1 LFEGLVTNTLERV
14 VQLRLSNQRLQSERQ
29 MLQARLRHAQYQ
41 LGRYAGDAAS
51 EAECQ
56 QEIEETRLKLEQ
68 TEGDLRKIHLA
79 TPQVSLEQAIEVF
92 SSPENFVRMQQ
103 TTLRLNKMGIKIG
116 EAPEEMVRRGLPQ
129 QISVFMNVF
138 NVHVNRAAIGGSLV
152 EYSYNAGRKISAF
165 KEKASL
171 ENEQNLSVWEGPA
184 GRVALKQIAG
194 LVARRIVFDHTPG
207 DKVKRGDRIGLIR
220 YGSRVDVFLPDDAT
234 ILVSEGDKVRAGESA
249 LARLGGTEL
258 S

>member
-1 LFEGLVTNTLERV
+1 MIAPEGWPFVLIPLPVGAVVGILGWPSIAIVLAALGVFALFFFRNPDR
-14 VQLRLSNQRLQSERQ
+14 SFN
-29 MLQARLRHAQYQ
+29 
-41 LGRYAGDAAS
+41 GDP
-51 EAECQ
+51 
-56 QEIEETRLKLEQ
+56 ETACSPAD
-68 TEGDLRKIHLA
+68 GKI
-79 TPQVSLEQAIEVF
+79 
-92 SSPENFVRMQQ
+92 
-103 TTLRLNKMGIKIG
+103 IKIG
-116 EAPEEMVRRGLPQ
+116 KAPEEMVRRGLPQ

-152 EYSYNAGRKISAF
+152 EYSYNPGRKISAF

-207 DKVKRGDRIGLIR
+207 DDVKRGDRIGLIR
-220 YGSRVDVFLPDDAT
+220 YGSRVDVFLPDDAS

-249 LARLGGTEL
+249 LARLGGTDL